1 MIRGDFHVHTR
12 FCDGA
17 CTPEEMVRAALD
29 RGMNAIGFSGHSR
42 TAFDESWCMSRAG
55 TAAYRAEIARL
66 KQKYAGRI
74 AVYCGVEYDLRS
86 VLDLSEFDYVIGSLH
101 ATVTPAGAF
110 DTDNTAELAREGIER
125 CFAGDADAAAESY
138 FAQYRAMA
146 ENPEIDVVGH
156 FDLLTKFDEQGRLY
170 DDSSPRYLEAAHDA
184 MRLLAAADK
193 IFEINSG
200 AMSRG
205 YRTSPYPA
213 KHLLEYLHQLGGRIC
228 LNSDAHSAKGVG
240 YAFGQCLALAKE
252 CGFTALWF
260 LTERGF
266 SPVSFHEIEL

>member
-1 MIRGDFHVHTR
+1 MRLQDLHTHSV
-12 FCDGA
+12 FDDGSA
-17 CTPEEMVRAALD
+17 TLEQMVRSAIRKGLSAVGLSVHSPIEHEDWTLPSAHLQDFLQEAAFLK
-29 RGMNAIGFSGHSR
+29 HK
-42 TAFDESWCMSRAG
+42 
-55 TAAYRAEIARL
+55 YRD
-66 KQKYAGRI
+66 QI
-74 AVYCGVEYDLRS
+74 AVYTGIEYDLRS
-86 VLDLSEFDYVIGSLH
+86 SLELSGFDYVIGSLH

-125 CFAGDADAAAESY
+125 CFAGDADAAAEAY

-146 ENPEIDVVGH
+146 DDPEIDIVGH

-205 YRTSPYPA
+205 YRTAPYPA